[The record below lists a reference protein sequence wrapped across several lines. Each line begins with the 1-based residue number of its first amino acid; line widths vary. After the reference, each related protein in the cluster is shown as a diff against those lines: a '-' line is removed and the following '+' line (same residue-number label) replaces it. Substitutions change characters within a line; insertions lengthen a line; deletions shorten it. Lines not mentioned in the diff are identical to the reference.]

1 MNFYGYGYYFDNHF
15 KVDIVNNI
23 FESNVVHSSTLGSN
37 AILAMGGNFQI
48 NDNGNY
54 NATAPEED
62 IWQIHSNKFHN
73 PLSHYE
79 LSTAGISTND
89 NSAFKINATNNLFTL
104 DGETNLSASLIDDRL
119 FDDNEGLYPEVIFE
133 SSNRTSKSPSKH
145 PSKSPSKS
153 SGFLHLGSMLSGM
166 LLEDEIITLDE
177 AGSPY
182 RSDGSLIIDGF
193 LEILPNVTI
202 QMDDGSSIL
211 IRKGGLSAIGTRDK
225 PITFENHSGR
235 WAGMVIERKL
245 RISAGFKLLLAYNL
259 EISYSVGIDDFNSL
273 FTTSQWKS
281 LVRYCP
287 LCSDSH
293 QIIFYKRISHVATFD
308 AYDAMTCNFTS
319 VDNVLGSDFGR
330 SYNRFLPHSSH
341 TIPLS

>member
-1 MNFYGYGYYFDNHF
+1 
-15 KVDIVNNI
+15 
-23 FESNVVHSSTLGSN
+23 
-37 AILAMGGNFQI
+37 
-48 NDNGNY
+48 
-54 NATAPEED
+54 
-62 IWQIHSNKFHN
+62 
-73 PLSHYE
+73 
-79 LSTAGISTND
+79 
-89 NSAFKINATNNLFTL
+89 
-104 DGETNLSASLIDDRL
+104 
-119 FDDNEGLYPEVIFE
+119 
-133 SSNRTSKSPSKH
+133 
-145 PSKSPSKS
+145 
-153 SGFLHLGSMLSGM
+153 
-166 LLEDEIITLDE
+166 
-177 AGSPY
+177 
-182 RSDGSLIIDGF
+182 
-193 LEILPNVTI
+193 
-202 QMDDGSSIL
+202 MDDGSSIL

-235 WAGMVIERKL
+235 WAGMLIERKL

-330 SYNRFLPHSSH
+330 SYNRFSPHSSH